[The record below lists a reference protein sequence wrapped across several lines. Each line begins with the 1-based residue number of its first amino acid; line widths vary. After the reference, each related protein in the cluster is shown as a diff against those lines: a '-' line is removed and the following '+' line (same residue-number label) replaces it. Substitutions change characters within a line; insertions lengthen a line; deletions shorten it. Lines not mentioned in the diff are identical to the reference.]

1 MHMLICA
8 IVYARDE
15 EEALEKGETIFGE
28 LVERGTFDYFA
39 MFDDDTY
46 SSPKERWGDIPA
58 VVNIEHP
65 DAKKLIDD
73 AMDKTWRYFKENI
86 TVVRK
91 LLDAYT
97 DEEIFEEEAKE
108 EKIGSGGFD
117 PIRIARHYFYC
128 IGQYKGFAIFL
139 YDNDGE
145 GIRTRWH
152 LKNVLNKWDD
162 EKYKD
167 LDIWVVPADVHF

>member
-8 IVYARDE
+8 IMYACDE

-28 LVERGTFDYFA
+28 LVERGTFDYFG
-39 MFDDDTY
+39 
-46 SSPKERWGDIPA
+46 PPQERWGDVPA
-58 VVNIEHP
+58 AVNIRHP

-73 AMDKTWRYFKENI
+73 AMEKTWKLFKENI
-86 TVVRK
+86 RVVRK

-97 DEEIFEEEAKE
+97 DEEIFEERAKE

-117 PIRIARHYFYC
+117 PIRIARYYFYC
-128 IGQYKGFAIFL
+128 VGQYKGPSVFL

-145 GIRTRWH
+145 GIVTHEH
-152 LKNVLNKWDD
+152 LKNVLNKWND

>member
-15 EEALEKGETIFGE
+15 EEALERGETIFE
-28 LVERGTFDYFA
+28 SLVERGIFDYF
-39 MFDDDTY
+39 D
-46 SSPKERWGDIPA
+46 SPKERWGDVPA

-65 DAKKLIDD
+65 DAKKLIND
-73 AMDKTWRYFKENI
+73 AMDKMWRNFKENI

-97 DEEIFEEEAKE
+97 DEEIFEERAKV
-108 EKIGSGGFD
+108 EKISSQEGFD
-117 PIRIARHYFYC
+117 PIRIARYYFLCVGRYE
-128 IGQYKGFAIFL
+128 GPDVFL
-139 YDNDGE
+139 YDDDGE
-145 GIRTRWH
+145 GIRTHEH

>member
-15 EEALEKGETIFGE
+15 EEALERGETIFEE
-28 LVERGTFDYFA
+28 LVERGTFDYFG
-39 MFDDDTY
+39 MFNDDT
-46 SSPKERWGDIPA
+46 PFAKERWGDVPA
-58 VVNIEHP
+58 VVNIRHP

-73 AMDKTWRYFKENI
+73 AMEKTWKEFKENI

-97 DEEIFEEEAKE
+97 DEEIFEETAKE

-117 PIRIARHYFYC
+117 PIRIARRYFDY
-128 IGQYKGFAIFL
+128 IARSEGLGVYL
-139 YDNDGE
+139 YDGN
-145 GIRTRWH
+145 GIGITSRH
-152 LKNVLNKWDD
+152 QLKEVMNKW
-162 EKYKD
+162 EKMYED
-167 LDIWVVPADVHF
+167 LDIWLVSAELGF